1 MVTAPCRVVIDA
13 VVEAWTL
20 KFQRVLTMQLQV
32 AKSRWKHN
40 PQTNIMPVVKWAQR
54 YTRDRQLVASPCDM
68 EFGFCLETLEAHSA
82 VQMDILMGNAYQEV
96 AAQTVHNNVLFERYV
111 KLCFAVA
118 ALENN
123 PDIAHDMVKSTRA
136 VNAYV
141 LLHMLTSV
149 KKNQEAQ
156 GKVEH
161 RNVHVGTCWAFT
173 RLAQW
178 VTVHLI
184 ENLRYDHLLTELQDL
199 VKTKYQISNFQ

>member
-1 MVTAPCRVVIDA
+1 MCI
-13 VVEAWTL
+13 
-20 KFQRVLTMQLQV
+20 
-32 AKSRWKHN
+32 
-40 PQTNIMPVVKWAQR
+40 
-54 YTRDRQLVASPCDM
+54 
-68 EFGFCLETLEAHSA
+68 ETLEAHSV
-82 VQMDILMGNAYQEV
+82 VQVDILMGNAYQEV
-96 AAQTVHNNVLFERYV
+96 VAQTVNNNVLFEMRA
-111 KLCFAVA
+111 KLCCAVA

-141 LLHMLTSV
+141 LLHMLTTV
-149 KKNQEAQ
+149 KQNQEAH